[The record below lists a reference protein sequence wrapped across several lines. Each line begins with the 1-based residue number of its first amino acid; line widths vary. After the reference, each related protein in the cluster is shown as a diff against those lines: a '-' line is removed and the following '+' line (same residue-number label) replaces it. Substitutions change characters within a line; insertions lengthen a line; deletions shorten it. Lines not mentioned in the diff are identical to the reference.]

1 MAGWHIINR
10 MNTRVY
16 VSILVQNADGEVL
29 LVKRSSD
36 SKFAPGQW
44 EFINGSIDPGE
55 TAEQTAVRELI
66 EEAGIGIDQ
75 SMLTPGKIYET
86 TDADG
91 RWVVLPFK
99 VTVQDADVTISPEHT
114 DYQWLSVG
122 DISSIDDVASDFASM
137 NFND

>member
-1 MAGWHIINR
+1 

-16 VSILVQNADGEVL
+16 VSVLVQNQGGQVL
-29 LVKRSSD
+29 LVKRSPD

-44 EFINGSIDPGE
+44 EFVNGGIDPGE

-75 SMLTPGKIYET
+75 SMLTPGNIYET

-99 VTVQDADVTISPEHT
+99 VTVQDYRVSPRT
-114 DYQWLSVG
+114 
-122 DISSIDDVASDFASM
+122 
-137 NFND
+137 